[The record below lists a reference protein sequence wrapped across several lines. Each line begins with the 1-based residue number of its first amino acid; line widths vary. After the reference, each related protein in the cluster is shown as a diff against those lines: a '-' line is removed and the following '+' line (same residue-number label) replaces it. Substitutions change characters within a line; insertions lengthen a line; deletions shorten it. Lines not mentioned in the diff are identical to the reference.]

1 MLAIDIYILSAEIW
15 WIILII
21 YVPDR
26 DLPNRVYYIVFICI
40 YIRQVMTLDIT
51 DIS

>member
-1 MLAIDIYILSAEIW
+1 MYIVRAEISE
-15 WIILII
+15 IILII
-21 YVPDR
+21 YVPHR
-26 DLPNRVYYIVFICI
+26 DLPYRVYYILYICI